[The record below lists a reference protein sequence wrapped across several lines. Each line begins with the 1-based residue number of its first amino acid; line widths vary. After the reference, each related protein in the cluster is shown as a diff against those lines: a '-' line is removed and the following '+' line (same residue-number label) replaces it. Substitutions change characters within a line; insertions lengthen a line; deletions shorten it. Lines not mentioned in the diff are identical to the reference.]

1 MNQSARQ
8 YIAID
13 LKSFYA
19 SVECAERGLD
29 PLDTNLV
36 VADASRTSKTICLA
50 VSPSL
55 KRLGLGGRPRLFEVE
70 QKVRET
76 NRKRAARSGCI
87 GRSYSAARLDA
98 DPRLA
103 VDYIVAPPRMAHYI
117 DYSRRIYSI
126 YLRHVSPDDMHVYSI
141 DEVFIDATDY
151 LRLYNL
157 TAHDFAMRMIRE
169 VLAATGVTA
178 TAGIGTNMYLCK
190 IAMDIVAKKMDPD
203 ADGVRI
209 AELDEFSY
217 RSMLWDHKPI
227 TDFWRIGSGIARRLA
242 PYGIDTMGK
251 IARMSLTNEKLFYD
265 MFGVN
270 AELLI
275 DHAWGWEPV
284 EIRHIKAYRPE
295 SRSISSGQVL
305 TCPYDTGKARIVV
318 REMADAMGLKLVAMK
333 MVTSLIV
340 LHIGYD
346 ATSPYQNQS
355 YDIPVKRDRFG
366 RTVPVSSHG
375 STAFASPTSS
385 SEELSAAAATLYD
398 RIVRKDMLVRRI
410 TISAADITDES
421 LISNTGDK
429 AIQLELFS
437 TTDVEAGIMHQKR
450 ERLLQEAI
458 LKIKKAYGKNSILK
472 GLNFAEGA
480 TQRLRNRQI
489 GGHHE

>member
-1 MNQSARQ
+1 MDQSARQ

-19 SVECAERGLD
+19 SVECVERGLD

-76 NRKRAARSGCI
+76 NRKRTSSGCS

-98 DPRLA
+98 DPSLA

-117 DYSRRIYSI
+117 DYSSRIYSI

-190 IAMDIVAKKMDPD
+190 IAMDIVAKKMAPD

-242 PYGIDTMGK
+242 PYGIDTMGQ
-251 IARMSLTNEKLFYD
+251 IARISLTNEKLFYD

-284 EIRHIKAYRPE
+284 EIRHI
-295 SRSISSGQVL
+295 
-305 TCPYDTGKARIVV
+305 
-318 REMADAMGLKLVAMK
+318 
-333 MVTSLIV
+333 
-340 LHIGYD
+340 
-346 ATSPYQNQS
+346 
-355 YDIPVKRDRFG
+355 
-366 RTVPVSSHG
+366 
-375 STAFASPTSS
+375 
-385 SEELSAAAATLYD
+385 
-398 RIVRKDMLVRRI
+398 
-410 TISAADITDES
+410 
-421 LISNTGDK
+421 
-429 AIQLELFS
+429 
-437 TTDVEAGIMHQKR
+437 
-450 ERLLQEAI
+450 
-458 LKIKKAYGKNSILK
+458 
-472 GLNFAEGA
+472 
-480 TQRLRNRQI
+480 
-489 GGHHE
+489 

>member
-1 MNQSARQ
+1 MDQSARQ

-19 SVECAERGLD
+19 SVECVERGLD

-76 NRKRAARSGCI
+76 NRKRTGSGCS

-98 DPRLA
+98 DPSLA

-117 DYSRRIYSI
+117 DYSSRIYSI

-157 TAHDFAMRMIRE
+157 TAHDFAMRMIRA

-190 IAMDIVAKKMDPD
+190 IAMDIVAKKMAPD

-242 PYGIDTMGK
+242 PYGIDTMGQ
-251 IARMSLTNEKLFYD
+251 IARISLTNEKLFYD

-318 REMADAMGLKLVAMK
+318 REMADTMGLKLVAMK
-333 MVTSLIV
+333 MVTSQIV

-346 ATSPYQNQS
+346 ATSPYQNQ
-355 YDIPVKRDRFG
+355 YDDIPVKRDRFG

-375 STAFASPTSS
+375 STTFA
-385 SEELSAAAATLYD
+385 
-398 RIVRKDMLVRRI
+398 
-410 TISAADITDES
+410 
-421 LISNTGDK
+421 
-429 AIQLELFS
+429 
-437 TTDVEAGIMHQKR
+437 
-450 ERLLQEAI
+450 
-458 LKIKKAYGKNSILK
+458 
-472 GLNFAEGA
+472 
-480 TQRLRNRQI
+480 
-489 GGHHE
+489 